1 MADIASAKLKEV
13 SNLPVKNVDQLV
25 AFLTETWSI
34 SKVARLT
41 EKRIANLVDQF
52 ENGLLTKKFEGDIE
66 SQLDEKLDTASFKSD
81 KTAAMVSDTQSFS
94 DLPLFSGSR
103 AVFDVAYKMSNVVF
117 SLPDYTEQFNRHMMK
132 ELIKEQRPTVFGV
145 PSKIIESNSRPT
157 QKSGKLLLGSIQNGS
172 VVAVVTGSRNF
183 SSMIPVIRELKT
195 QKKAAVFHV
204 AAQEIDSKLR
214 FQSDYSILSK
224 CRLLKIPIIAST
236 STQDA
241 YYVSL
246 FAHFLSTEFALP
258 VVHFFNGNCILET
271 ENMLNTVSLHRMSLF
286 KASLEKTTIEGT
298 IHDQIEGSLKKF
310 SEYFSWDLKPIE
322 HFGSNAAELVIICDG
337 TFSDVFKST
346 IESLIAQNEKVSCI
360 NIRLYR
366 PLNAEKLLALIPRN
380 VKKILVV
387 DQGLRIDRDIQNAFY
402 DLKEEC
408 NIPAIVTTSFDI
420 GRVNI
425 NPSFILAYVEALL
438 TKKAV
443 PKRIKFSNSNT
454 LHQTQPKNS
463 LIILESLGYEKSS
476 VSSALFSFLYE
487 LGELRVQKSQ
497 EILST
502 SAFPAKVSYLRYSE
516 SSTIKDE
523 YLVSDASFYL
533 VFSMEA
539 SMNLNFANSIANH
552 GSLLI
557 NTGLAKEE
565 LLRTYPS
572 EIISKLADKN
582 VVLYTIDAESIA
594 RNYSIFYGSCE
605 NYVHSILLACSI
617 QLLFTGH
624 YRELFLTAVFQNFE
638 TLDANERHA
647 RKESVLHALDNIREL
662 GTIAP
667 SEIVSAQHSQRR
679 VEAIPVGTV
688 PTSFPLTIDDAEDL
702 QISLVDKTFEMSMVP
717 LVFYN
722 DFSVSEIFRPDI
734 ADAFEITVT
743 KNIRLT
749 PVDYERNVFH
759 LELDLAKTGLKYNI
773 GDALGVYA
781 KNPSDQVESF
791 LKEIRVDPD
800 QIIWL
805 ERTNK
810 DLTKVEELKTVQQLF
825 TSTVD
830 IFGKPGKSFYQFLAA
845 NCTNEKDKDE
855 IADIL
860 ESSEKFEKFVADSTP
875 TFADLIRRF
884 TSCRPAIHDLI
895 RAIPE
900 IKPRHYSIS
909 SSQRVH
915 PDSVHLLVVLVDWT
929 DAHGN
934 KRFGQASKYL
944 MDAKVGEKVIV
955 TVKPSVM
962 KLPTS
967 LDAPVIMS
975 GLGTGMAPFR
985 AFIEERWYWKQRGM
999 KAGPMVLYFGSRN
1012 RSNEYLYGEELD
1024 AYNAEGVLTHLRL
1037 AFSRD
1042 QKDKVYIQHKIHED
1056 KELLH
1061 HFLVNLEGSFYLCG
1075 PTWPV
1080 PDVSSAL
1087 VKSFQVT
1094 KDATEAQNFLEYLK
1108 ESERFI
1114 LEVK

>member
-1 MADIASAKLKEV
+1 MADLASAKLQEV
-13 SNLPVKNVDQLV
+13 SNLSVKNVEQLV
-25 AFLTETWSI
+25 AFLTETWPI
-34 SKVARLT
+34 SKVASLN

-52 ENGLLTKKFEGDIE
+52 ENGLLTKKFDSDVD

-94 DLPLFSGSR
+94 DSPLFSGSK

-117 SLPDYTEQFNRHMMK
+117 SLPDYTEQFNRNMMK
-132 ELIKEQRPTVFGV
+132 ELIKEQHPTVFGV
-145 PSKIIESNSRPT
+145 PSKIIEFNSRPT
-157 QKSGKLLLGSIQNGS
+157 QRSGKLLLGSIENGS
-172 VVAVVTGSRNF
+172 DVAVVTGSRNF

-195 QKKAAVFHV
+195 QKKAAIFHV

-224 CRLLKIPIIAST
+224 ARSLKIPIIAST

-246 FAHFLSTEFALP
+246 FAHFLSCEFALP
-258 VVHFFNGNCILET
+258 VVHFFNGNRILET
-271 ENMLNTVSLHRMSLF
+271 VNMLNTVSLHRISLF

-298 IHDQIEGSLKKF
+298 MHDQIEGSLKKF
-310 SEYFSWDLKPIE
+310 SEYFSWDLKAIE

-337 TFSDVFKST
+337 TFSDVFKSA
-346 IESLIAQNEKVSCI
+346 IESLTAQKEKVSCI

-402 DLKEEC
+402 DLKGER
-408 NIPAIVTTSFDI
+408 NIPAIITTSFDI

-425 NPSFILAYVEALL
+425 NPSFVLAYVEAML
-438 TKKAV
+438 TKKTV
-443 PKRIKFSNSNT
+443 PKRIEFSNSNI

-463 LIILESLGYEKSS
+463 LIILESLVYEKSY

-502 SAFPAKVSYLRYSE
+502 SAFPAKVSYLRFSE
-516 SSTIKDE
+516 STIKDE

-539 SMNLNFANSIANH
+539 SMNLNFANSIANN

-557 NTGLAKEE
+557 NTGLGKEE

-594 RNYSIFYGSCE
+594 RNNSIFYGSCE
-605 NYVHSILLACSI
+605 NYVHSILLVCSI
-617 QLLFTGH
+617 HQLFTGH
-624 YRELFLTAVFQNFE
+624 YRELLLAAVFQTFE

-647 RKESVLHALDNIREL
+647 RKESVHQGLENIREL
-662 GTIAP
+662 GTISP
-667 SEIVSAQHSQRR
+667 SEIVSMQHSQRR

-688 PTSFPLTIDDAEDL
+688 PTSFPLTADDAEDQ
-702 QISLVDKTFEMSMVP
+702 QIALVDKTLEMSMLP

-845 NCTNEKDKDE
+845 YCTDEKDKDE
-855 IADIL
+855 VAAIL
-860 ESSEKFEKFVADSTP
+860 ESSEKFENFVTDYTP
-875 TFADLIRRF
+875 TFADLIKRF
-884 TSCRPAIHDLI
+884 TSCRPSIHDLI

-1094 KDATEAQNFLEYLK
+1094 KDATEAQIFLEYLK

-1114 LEVK
+1114 LEVY